1 MAAKAKS
8 GGKTVVKKTTKKT
21 TVRKTKKQ
29 TVPSTEFSLY
39 APDVKEVYLAGDFN
53 DWQPDDKAYRLRKY
67 KGDVWKKKVNL
78 KAGRYEY
85 QFVVDGQWWCDPAND
100 SRVTNPYF
108 TQNSVVEVG

>member
-1 MAAKAKS
+1 MAAKPR
-8 GGKTVVKKTTKKT
+8 GGSRTTKKT
-21 TVRKTKKQ
+21 TRKSTARKVKKE

-39 APDVKEVYLAGDFN
+39 APDAKAVYLAGDFN
-53 DWQPDDKAYRLRKY
+53 GWQPDDKAFRLRKY

-85 QFVVDGQWWCDPAND
+85 LFVVDDEWWCDPAND
-100 SRVTNPYF
+100 NRVTNPYC